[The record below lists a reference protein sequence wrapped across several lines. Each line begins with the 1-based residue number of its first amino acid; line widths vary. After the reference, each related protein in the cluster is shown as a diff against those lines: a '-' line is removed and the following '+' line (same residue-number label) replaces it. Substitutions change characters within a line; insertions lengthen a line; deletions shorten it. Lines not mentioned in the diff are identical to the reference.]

1 MTQTRSFVTQTKL
14 IHTHNNVQTFVMF
27 FIQGN
32 HILSVHKSKHV
43 TEDRLNV
50 SVHTHTHIYIYIEIL
65 YSVGLPYIF
74 VHSVLSPTR
83 FILWFVVT

>member
-50 SVHTHTHIYIYIEIL
+50 SVHTHTHTYIYIYI
-65 YSVGLPYIF
+65 YIYT
-74 VHSVLSPTR
+74 VSQKTGPV
-83 FILWFVVT
+83 